1 MWIVLT
7 ALLLITVILIVS
19 PVTMEIKYNY
29 SYGEKPPREREPGR
43 GIRVSL
49 LWGLVN
55 LRLKLSSGRLNRR
68 TFTPVLKLKAKLFGK
83 RDATTAGEKTGLSP
97 RRAVG
102 LYRKALIIYRV
113 AAPANRY
120 LLSKINL
127 HRFSWRTALGLPE
140 AGQTGMAVGFLW
152 AVKGNATSYLYRS
165 LKCAAPGPEL
175 EILPVFDQMLARVR
189 FDCIFSL
196 KMGHII
202 YTGLLAGWHF
212 LKNRRQV
219 WG

>member
-1 MWIVLT
+1 MWIVLIT
-7 ALLLITVILIVS
+7 LLLIMVILVVS

-29 SYGEKPPREREPGR
+29 SYGEKPPQERQPDR
-43 GIRVSL
+43 GIRISL

-55 LRLKLSSGRLNRR
+55 LRLKLSSVRLARR
-68 TFTPVLKLKAKLFGK
+68 TFTPVLKLKGRLSGK
-83 RDATTAGEKTGLSP
+83 RGATMASEKTSLSP
-97 RRAVG
+97 RAG
-102 LYRKALIIYRV
+102 QLYLKALKIYRA

-120 LLSKINL
+120 LLAKINL
-127 HRFSWRTALGLPE
+127 RHFSWRTALGLPE

-152 AVKGNATSYLYRS
+152 AVKSNATSYLYRS
-165 LKCAAPGPEL
+165 LKCAAPRPEL
-175 EILPVFDQMLARVR
+175 EILPVFDHLLARVK

-196 KMGHII
+196 RMGHII

-219 WG
+219 WR